1 LITVGHLGDPFNGL
15 ALYAEQAKKNLL
27 AVKAG
32 QSLVGHRLPYIPYDR
47 AQDYEVSVHAVNGWL
62 DILSVHFTNG
72 ER

>member
-32 QSLVGHRLPYIPYDR
+32 QSLVGHLLPYIPYDR